1 MSILSVLRHKEATE
15 SDIQGSSEAFQ
26 LVFRHCCVF
35 STCTTI
41 VATSTLSTFEQV
53 PVCSDQEFFRLL
65 KFSTSHANIC
75 LSKDEI
81 GREQFNRFLIED
93 LLLDCLAHSVI
104 NNLVGILVLVMNDV
118 LLSLLDS
125 KSDLISLS
133 SAKEVHVSKQSISC
147 NAKYIQTG
155 YLHLYVCLYGVGRL
169 RLHRIV
175 GSSGHPACRLLTIC
189 LVKLTPFLFFQA
201 LHSKTLALNI
211 LL

>member
-1 MSILSVLRHKEATE
+1 MGILSVLGHKETTKC
-15 SDIQGSSEAFQ
+15 DIQGGSKALKLLLS
-26 LVFRHCCVF
+26 HCCVF
-35 STCTTI
+35 GTRAAI
-41 VATSTLSTFEQV
+41 VTASTLSTFEQV

-125 KSDLISLS
+125 KSDIVSLLPV
-133 SAKEVHVSKQSISC
+133 KEVHVSKQSIS
-147 NAKYIQTG
+147 
-155 YLHLYVCLYGVGRL
+155 
-169 RLHRIV
+169 
-175 GSSGHPACRLLTIC
+175 
-189 LVKLTPFLFFQA
+189 
-201 LHSKTLALNI
+201 
-211 LL
+211 